1 MSCTIFAVW
10 TVVEKDVHENQQ
22 WKPNRFWA
30 PTISTHHL
38 CLSKGELGFPR
49 NPTERQIALHQ
60 SQTFSWK
67 NTVLVMTGGRER
79 TEMSEIWMMGG
90 GGMCVLCGRLLVWLS
105 GYYLFLWGVCISTI
119 RLLSEPQATP
129 PPPQTHL
136 PFPGMSLPQGTLGT
150 LASGERW
157 HNADLLIL
165 AELYN
170 TLGDVS
176 DKIMVKCCEKMKLWK
191 MFIESKWKGQAGDPL
206 KYNVLLL
213 KVLSPGHRVLLF
225 IWLVSLSEKCTLNFF
240 TGFYD
245 NNCNSCLP

>member
-1 MSCTIFAVW
+1 MQEAVQFVLFCMNVSDMPLPLFAVW

-22 WKPNRFWA
+22 WKPNRFCA
-30 PTISTHHL
+30 PTICTHHL

-119 RLLSEPQATP
+119 RRLSEPQATDP
-129 PPPQTHL
+129 PHL
-136 PFPGMSLPQGTLGT
+136 PFPGMLPPQWTMGITLG
-150 LASGERW
+150 SGERW
-157 HNADLLIL
+157 HKADLLLL
-165 AELYN
+165 AEFLN
-170 TLGDVS
+170 TIRD
-176 DKIMVKCCEKMKLWK
+176 
-191 MFIESKWKGQAGDPL
+191 F
-206 KYNVLLL
+206 
-213 KVLSPGHRVLLF
+213 LF
-225 IWLVSLSEKCTLNFF
+225 SYIIK
-240 TGFYD
+240 
-245 NNCNSCLP
+245 

>member
-1 MSCTIFAVW
+1 MREAVQFVLFCMNVSDMPLPLFAVW

-22 WKPNRFWA
+22 WKPNRFCA
-30 PTISTHHL
+30 PTICTHHL

-119 RLLSEPQATP
+119 RHLSEPQATDP
-129 PPPQTHL
+129 PTPQLAISRNVATAMNS
-136 PFPGMSLPQGTLGT
+136 GNNSWQWRKVTQGRPAPTGWVFKHHT
-150 LASGERW
+150 RFS
-157 HNADLLIL
+157 IF
-165 AELYN
+165 LYN
-170 TLGDVS
+170 
-176 DKIMVKCCEKMKLWK
+176 KIV
-191 MFIESKWKGQAGDPL
+191 
-206 KYNVLLL
+206 V
-213 KVLSPGHRVLLF
+213 
-225 IWLVSLSEKCTLNFF
+225 
-240 TGFYD
+240 
-245 NNCNSCLP
+245 